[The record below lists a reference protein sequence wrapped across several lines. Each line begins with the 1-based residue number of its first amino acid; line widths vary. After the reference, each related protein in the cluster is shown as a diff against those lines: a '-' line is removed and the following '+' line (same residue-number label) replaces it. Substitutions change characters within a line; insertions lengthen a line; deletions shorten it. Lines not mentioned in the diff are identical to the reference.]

1 MSQSPLA
8 SSIAIAGVALLAW
21 LLVHIMFRKI
31 TSRAAA
37 FAVALL
43 LIVAGAVAVVFVDTN
58 IPVEASHFRPGG
70 ELAPVWVALSAWG
83 ARVGAIVGLF
93 YFARWST
100 PRKSHI

>member
-1 MSQSPLA
+1 MTQSPFG

-21 LLVHIMFRKI
+21 LLVHVMFRKLA
-31 TSRAAA
+31 SRAAA

-43 LIVAGAVAVVFVDTN
+43 LVLAGAVAVVFVDTN
-58 IPVEASHFRPGG
+58 IPLETSHFRPGG
-70 ELAPVWVALSAWG
+70 ELAPVWVALSAWA
-83 ARVGAIVGLF
+83 ARVGAIVGLL